1 MATIDIFFG
10 QETVMG
16 EPKDSNKTNP
26 KQICDKLFLNPI
38 QSWRGAL
45 GWDLS
50 SFSPLLADSSVSVL
64 ASALYHSS
72 RSLFHQFFIAF
83 SYAFFQSRMTF
94 SDTQLRWS
102 TGEWYGCAETL
113 EADSRSNQCNS
124 KKSNAKE
131 SIHKFKTQNVFER
144 EQHQQKI
151 FWMYYNCT
159 MIINWDQSGH
169 V

>member
-1 MATIDIFFG
+1 MFEDLSEADTYNAWEEDMATIDIFFG

-64 ASALYHSS
+64 ASALYHSL
-72 RSLFHQFFIAF
+72 RSLFHQFCLAF
-83 SYAFFQSRMTF
+83 SYVYIF
-94 SDTQLRWS
+94 SDLDSHLLMLR
-102 TGEWYGCAETL
+102 
-113 EADSRSNQCNS
+113 
-124 KKSNAKE
+124 
-131 SIHKFKTQNVFER
+131 
-144 EQHQQKI
+144 
-151 FWMYYNCT
+151 
-159 MIINWDQSGH
+159 
-169 V
+169 